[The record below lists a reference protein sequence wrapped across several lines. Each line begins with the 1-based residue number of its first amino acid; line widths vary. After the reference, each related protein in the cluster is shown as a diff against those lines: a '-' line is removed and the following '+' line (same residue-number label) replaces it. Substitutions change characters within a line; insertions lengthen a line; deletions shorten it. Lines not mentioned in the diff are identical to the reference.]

1 METIYI
7 NKLDE
12 VFNCD
17 DLSLMLGNFDGF
29 HRGHQEL
36 LKNLNKYNTKKG
48 LLTFYPHPLEILKK
62 EKFLYLD
69 TIKDKEEYLSN
80 KLDYLIVLRTSEEIL
95 NARKCEFIRFL
106 RNNNVINLVCGID
119 YTFGVHKE
127 GTVDDLK
134 IFNLD
139 IVSDYKLYNKRVSS
153 SEIRSLIK
161 NGKIGRANILLGH
174 DYTIKGKVVL
184 GNQLGRT
191 IGFRTANIEQNE
203 YLFPK
208 NGVYF
213 GYVTIDDVKHYA
225 MINIGSNPTV
235 GGVRRR
241 LEGHIFDFDLEIY
254 NKDIKV
260 SFLKFIR
267 EEKKFNNLDDLKN
280 ELIEN
285 KKYCLS
291 LIK

>member
-7 NKLDE
+7 NNLNE
-12 VFNCD
+12 VFNNTN
-17 DLSLMLGNFDGF
+17 LSVMLGNFDGF

-36 LKNLNKYNTKKG
+36 LKSLSKYNTKKA
-48 LLTFYPHPLEILKK
+48 LLTFYPHPLEILKN

-69 TIKDKEEYLSN
+69 TISDKEEYLNN
-80 KLDYLIVLRTSEEIL
+80 KLDYLIVLKTSKEL
-95 NARKCEFIRFL
+95 LKSRKDQFIHFL
-106 RNNNVINLVCGID
+106 KINKVINVVCGID
-119 YTFGVHKE
+119 YTFGVKKE

-153 SEIRSLIK
+153 TEIRRLIK
-161 NGKIGRANILLGH
+161 NSSVSRANILLGH
-174 DYTIKGKVVL
+174 DYTIKGVVVQ
-184 GNQLGRT
+184 GNKLGRT

-213 GYVTIDDVKHYA
+213 GYVTIDNNKYYS
-225 MINIGSNPTV
+225 MINIGTNPTV
-235 GGVRRR
+235 GNVSRR
-241 LEGHIFDFDLEIY
+241 LEVHIFDFSEDIY
-254 NKDIKV
+254 FKTIKV

-267 EEKKFNNLDDLKN
+267 DEKKFSSLEELKEVLN
-280 ELIEN
+280 DN
-285 KKYCLS
+285 KNYCLS

>member
-17 DLSLMLGNFDGF
+17 DLTLMLGNFDGF

-69 TIKDKEEYLSN
+69 TVKDKEEYLSN
-80 KLDYLIVLRTSEEIL
+80 QLDYLIVLRTSKEML
-95 NARKCEFIRFL
+95 NARKYEFIRFL

-174 DYTIKGKVVL
+174 DYIIKGKVVL

-213 GYVTIDDVKHYA
+213 GYVIVDGIKNYA

-235 GGVRRR
+235 GGVKRR
-241 LEGHIFDFDLEIY
+241 LEAHIFDFDQDIY

-267 EEKKFNNLDDLKN
+267 DEKKFNNLNDLKN